1 MNTVTPFALQDAP
14 SLIERLLPAQKIS
27 AEAQKERKS
36 VHGQTLTALGSYW
49 KGRKPLILAKACVLG
64 ALLPATDDPERDLE
78 TFEKLMAI
86 DDEAFVRREPS
97 LKAAD
102 VARSA
107 LDAGAIGED
116 DLRDYFAIVGQTDE
130 DLEALSEAEQVQAFR
145 AATDA
150 RRLRWRR
157 DVSED
162 QRDRLMAAALG
173 TFDYLEKLDVTKRP
187 EQCADETLYG
197 PIWEAANAHL
207 HTSARNFPELVE
219 QLGIM
224 RFGRRPVVGDTFCGG
239 GSIPFEAAR
248 LGCDVFASDLNPIAC
263 LLTWGALH
271 IVGGDAKTRKR
282 ITKAQAS
289 IVEAV
294 DRELAE
300 LGIEHDEHGNR
311 AKAYLWCLETRCP
324 QTGWM
329 VPLAT
334 TWIISKNYRT
344 CARLVPDH
352 AGKRFDIEIVR
363 DASAED
369 LKAAAVGTVVDN
381 ELVYE
386 FDGETYRTPI
396 PTLRGDYR
404 LPDGTS
410 GNRLRRWEKGDIVP
424 RPDDVF
430 QERLYCIQWITKE
443 TLDKFHPKFFF
454 AAPTKADFERERKV
468 EAIVRENLA
477 QWQAQGY
484 VPDMEIELGDET
496 TRLQRERGWT
506 HWHHLFLP
514 RHLFI
519 GAVVG
524 RNQRRINNP
533 LEATGAA
540 MGLCRTLAWMSKLT
554 RWNVGFA
561 GRPGVAPSADTVK
574 DVFYNQAFNTFYN
587 FGSRS
592 FHSLREAAEFD
603 VRHDPV
609 KINAAISAIAADRV
623 DGTCD
628 AFITDP
634 PYADAV
640 NYHEITEYFIAWLR
654 RNPPMPD
661 WIWDSRRALAIRG
674 SDEDFRRG
682 MIDAYRAMA
691 QHMPDNGLQIVM
703 FTHQDASVWA
713 DMAAIVWGAG
723 LQVTAAW
730 YIATETTSELKKG
743 GYVQGTVLL
752 VLRKRRGSESVYRDE
767 LVQEVRDEVARQID
781 VMVGL
786 NQATRGHGRAEN
798 LFEDADLQMAG
809 YAAALRVLT
818 GYTRIDGRDMTA
830 EALRPRQKGEISL
843 VNEIIDFAVQ
853 VANDHLVPEGL
864 PGETW
869 ERLQGSERFYL
880 KMLALEAGGVKKLDN
895 YQNFAKAFRV
905 PNYTALMGSL
915 KPNAARLKT
924 AGEFRKSEF
933 EGDFGQS
940 LVRAVLFALYELEKE
955 LDIDEVMGHLRDLVP
970 GYHTRRADLLA
981 ITRYIAAQCEQTIP
995 PQAQAARIL
1004 LTRIQNERLGG

>member
-1 MNTVTPFALQDAP
+1 MTAVTPFSLRDAP

-27 AEAQKERKS
+27 TESQKERKS
-36 VHGQTLTALGSYW
+36 VHGQTLTTLGSYW

-64 ALLPATDDPERDLE
+64 ALLPATEDPEKDLE
-78 TFEKLMAI
+78 IFEKLMAI
-86 DDEAFVRREPS
+86 DEDSFVRREPS
-97 LKAAD
+97 LKASE
-102 VARSA
+102 VARRA
-107 LDAGAIGED
+107 LDAQAIDEHE
-116 DLRDYFAIVGQTDE
+116 LRDCFTI
-130 DLEALSEAEQVQAFR
+130 AL
-145 AATDA
+145 ATF
-150 RRLRWRR
+150 
-157 DVSED
+157 
-162 QRDRLMAAALG
+162 G
-173 TFDYLEKLDVTKRP
+173 YLEKLDVTKRP
-187 EQCADETLYG
+187 EQCDAGVLYG
-197 PIWEAANAHL
+197 PIWDAANAHL
-207 HTSARNFPELVE
+207 NTSARSFPELVE
-219 QLGIM
+219 QLGVM

-271 IVGGDAKTRKR
+271 IVGGDAKTRER
-282 ITKAQAS
+282 ITTAQAS
-289 IVEAV
+289 IVNAV
-294 DRELAE
+294 DRELEE

-324 QTGWM
+324 QTGWL

-334 TWIISKNYRT
+334 TWVISKNYRT
-344 CARLVPDH
+344 CARLVPDYAH
-352 AGKRFDIEIVR
+352 QRFDIEIVR
-363 DASAED
+363 DATADD
-369 LKAAAVGTVVDN
+369 LNAAIAGTVADG

-386 FDGETYRTPI
+386 LDGETYRTPI

-410 GNRLRRWEKGDIVP
+410 GNRLRRWEKEDIVP
-424 RPDDVF
+424 RLDDVF

-443 TLDKFHPKFFF
+443 TLEKFHPTFFF
-454 AAPTKADFERERKV
+454 AAATQADFDRERKI

-477 QWQAQGY
+477 EWQAEGL
-484 VPDMEIELGDET
+484 VPDMQIEPGDET

-506 HWHHLFLP
+506 YWHHLFSP
-514 RHLFI
+514 RHLLI
-519 GAVVG
+519 GALIRKQMLRFTG
-524 RNQRRINNP
+524 QYDSI
-533 LEATGAA
+533 GAA
-540 MGLCRTLAWMSKLT
+540 IGFCRALNYMSKLT
-554 RWNVGFA
+554 QWLVGYA
-561 GRPGVAPSADTVK
+561 GREGVAPSADTVK
-574 DVFYNQAFNTFYN
+574 HVFYNQALNTFFN
-587 FGSRS
+587 FGARA
-592 FHSLREAAEFD
+592 FHSFDAAFSPDTKAFPIDSTRRIEPVAARDLGCEAD
-603 VRHDPV
+603 MW
-609 KINAAISAIAADRV
+609 
-623 DGTCD
+623 
-628 AFITDP
+628 ITDP

-674 SDEDFRRG
+674 SDDDFRRG

-691 QHMPDNGLQIVM
+691 EHMPDNGLQIVM

-713 DMAAIVWGAG
+713 DMAAIMWGAG

-752 VLRKRRGSESVYRDE
+752 VLRKRRGSEAVYRDE
-767 LVQEVRDEVARQID
+767 LVQQVRDEVSRQID

-786 NQATRGHGRAEN
+786 NQTTRGHGRSEN

-830 EALRPRQKGEISL
+830 EALRPRQKGETSL

-853 VANDHLVPEGL
+853 VANEHLVPEGL

-869 ERLQGSERFYL
+869 ERLQGSERFFL
-880 KMLALEAGGVKKLDN
+880 KMLALEAAGLKKLDN

-905 PNYTALMGSL
+905 PAYTALLGSL

-924 AGEFRKSEF
+924 ASEFRKSEF
-933 EGDFGQS
+933 EGEFGQS
-940 LVRAVLFALYELEKE
+940 LVRAVMFALYELENE

-981 ITRYIAAQCEQTIP
+981 ITRYIAAQCEQTVP
-995 PQAQAARIL
+995 AQAQAARIL
-1004 LTRIQNERLGG
+1004 LTRIKNERLGG

>member
-1 MNTVTPFALQDAP
+1 
-14 SLIERLLPAQKIS
+14 
-27 AEAQKERKS
+27 
-36 VHGQTLTALGSYW
+36 
-49 KGRKPLILAKACVLG
+49 
-64 ALLPATDDPERDLE
+64 
-78 TFEKLMAI
+78 
-86 DDEAFVRREPS
+86 
-97 LKAAD
+97 
-102 VARSA
+102 
-107 LDAGAIGED
+107 
-116 DLRDYFAIVGQTDE
+116 
-130 DLEALSEAEQVQAFR
+130 
-145 AATDA
+145 
-150 RRLRWRR
+150 
-157 DVSED
+157 
-162 QRDRLMAAALG
+162 
-173 TFDYLEKLDVTKRP
+173 
-187 EQCADETLYG
+187 
-197 PIWEAANAHL
+197 
-207 HTSARNFPELVE
+207 
-219 QLGIM
+219 
-224 RFGRRPVVGDTFCGG
+224 
-239 GSIPFEAAR
+239 
-248 LGCDVFASDLNPIAC
+248 
-263 LLTWGALH
+263 
-271 IVGGDAKTRKR
+271 
-282 ITKAQAS
+282 
-289 IVEAV
+289 
-294 DRELAE
+294 
-300 LGIEHDEHGNR
+300 
-311 AKAYLWCLETRCP
+311 
-324 QTGWM
+324 M

-352 AGKRFDIEIVR
+352 AGKRFEIEILR

-369 LKAAAVGTVVDN
+369 LKAAAIGTVVDN

-386 FDGETYRTPI
+386 LDGETYRTPI

-410 GNRLRRWEKGDIVP
+410 GNRLRRWEKEDIVP

-454 AAPTKADFERERKV
+454 AAPTQADFERERKV

-477 QWQAQGY
+477 DWQTRGLI
-484 VPDMEIELGDET
+484 PEMEIEPGDET
-496 TRLQRERGWT
+496 ARLQRERGWT
-506 HWHHLFLP
+506 YWHHLFSP
-514 RHLFI
+514 RHLLI
-519 GAVVG
+519 GAFI
-524 RNQRRINNP
+524 RRQMV
-533 LEATGAA
+533 AA
-540 MGLCRTLAWMSKLT
+540 KDRDAKFGLAIGLCPALDRMSRLT
-554 RWNVGFA
+554 HWRVGFA
-561 GRPGVAPSADTVK
+561 GSGSVAPAADNAEQ
-574 DVFYNQAFNTFYN
+574 VFHNQAFNTFFN
-587 FGSRS
+587 FGSRAFS
-592 FHSLREAAEFD
+592 GLHVSLAGKYKHFPAVGTGETKPASANEIGRE
-603 VRHDPV
+603 
-609 KINAAISAIAADRV
+609 
-623 DGTCD
+623 CCLY
-628 AFITDP
+628 ITDP

-730 YIATETTSELKKG
+730 YIATETTSDLKKG

-752 VLRKRRGSESVYRDE
+752 VLRKRRGSDSVYRDE
-767 LVQEVRDEVARQID
+767 LVQEVRDEVAHQID

-818 GYTRIDGRDMTA
+818 GYTRIDGREMTA
-830 EALRPRQKGEISL
+830 EALRPRQKGETSL

-869 ERLQGSERFYL
+869 ERLQGSERFFL

-981 ITRYIAAQCEQTIP
+981 ITRYIAAQCEQTVP